1 MKDSFQDHGI
11 DVTGKSGQ
19 VKLKCPKCSHQRKR
33 ENQGKKELSVNIE
46 DGVWKCWHC
55 GWEDFLKDNNKVHIK
70 REKKKYVKPKYQP
83 DQLTSEAISY
93 FGKRGISTE
102 TLESFRIGYSKEK
115 REIMFPY
122 LKSGEVVNIKYRD
135 GKKKFRQSPN
145 AERTVYGYDNIDD
158 DCVVFVEG
166 EIDALSVFEAGYK
179 SVVSLPDG
187 SGGYTFWEN
196 VEERFK
202 SVRKVVIWTDDD
214 ESGYKARNEI
224 AKRVGFEKAVYVENF
239 SGLNDANEVLQK
251 FGPEK
256 VLQLI
261 GSAKDFPIDG
271 IVYAKDVDLMGY
283 WKHGVKEGV
292 STGLKSIDPFWKF
305 APEAG
310 ELVIATGYPAS
321 GKSDFMLDILV
332 KQAKQGRKSGIF
344 SPEEFPLPRLMK
356 KCMEKFYGLN
366 SKDLCEDQVEAAH
379 HWLNENFFFQYLEDS
394 TPNVDMICET
404 IKVLAIKKGIRN
416 YLLDPWGDLD
426 HTIRGSLSETE
437 WVSLALGKL
446 RRVARQYSVTVIVV
460 AHPTKPRPE
469 DLDSDGNAKPPS
481 SWAIAGSA
489 AFRNKADVVLS
500 VHRPLYGDPNEKGE
514 VDINITKV
522 KDKDMGGLGYVS
534 INYDYNSGTYN
545 DIF

>member
-1 MKDSFQDHGI
+1 MKETFLDHGI
-11 DVTGKSGQ
+11 DVAGKSGQ
-19 VKLKCPKCSHQRKR
+19 VKIQCPKCSKHRR
-33 ENQGKKELSVNIE
+33 AENQKLTPLSVQVDE
-46 DGVWKCWHC
+46 GLWKCWHC
-55 GWEDFLKDNNKVHIK
+55 GWEGFLKDGKSFHVSK
-70 REKKKYVKPKYQP
+70 EVKKYVRPKYDP
-83 DQLTSEAISY
+83 DQLTGDAISY
-93 FGKRGISTE
+93 FGKRAVSIE
-102 TLESFRIGYSKEK
+102 TLEEFKIGYNKAN

-122 LKSGEVVNIKYRD
+122 FKSGEVVNIKYRD

-224 AKRVGFEKAVYVENF
+224 AKRVGFERAVYVEPC
-239 SGLNDANEVLQK
+239 SGANDANEVLTK
-251 FGPEK
+251 YGPEK
-256 VLQLI
+256 VIELI
-261 GSAKDFPIDG
+261 DSAKDFPIDG
-271 IVYAKDVDLMGY
+271 VVYAKDVDLMGY
-283 WKHGVKEGV
+283 WKHGAKEGV

-305 APEAG
+305 ATEAG

-321 GKSDFMLDILV
+321 GKSDFILDILV
-332 KQAKQGRKSGIF
+332 KQAKHGRKSAIF

-404 IKVLAIKKGIRN
+404 IKVLAIKRGIRY
-416 YLLDPWGDLD
+416 YLLDPWNELD
-426 HTIRGSLSETE
+426 HTVRGNLSETE
-437 WVSLALGKL
+437 WVNLALGKL

-489 AFRNKADVVLS
+489 GFRNKADVVLS
-500 VHRPLYGDPNEKGE
+500 IHRPLYGHPEENGE
-514 VDINITKV
+514 VDLNVTKV
-522 KDKDMGGLGYVS
+522 KDKDLGGLGYVS
-534 INYDYNSGTYN
+534 LHYDYNSGTYN
-545 DIF
+545 DLF